1 MGFFGRYVFD
11 GRAWHGLD
19 PYSSQVLELAPPW
32 LSVDIYDSDIGTVRY
47 EPAGPGSG
55 IAYLGSTP
63 RMYFEDES
71 ASAPTDV
78 LREAEG
84 LAFWLA
90 RQQGSGDKA
99 RLRELIAPF
108 LVGDTEEPPLLNED
122 DSGFDDGADDLDDAE
137 IFVEVKVA
145 RFLQAVGLPV
155 PGELSSR

>member
-1 MGFFGRYVFD
+1 MGFFGGYVFD
-11 GRAWHGLD
+11 GSTWHCFD
-19 PYSSQVLELAPPW
+19 PDSSQALEFAAPW
-32 LSVDIYDSDIGTVRY
+32 LRVDIYDSDIATVRY

-63 RMYFEDES
+63 RTYFEDES

-90 RQQGSGDKA
+90 RQRGSGDEA
-99 RLRELIAPF
+99 ELRELIAPF
-108 LVGDTEEPPLLNED
+108 LADDTEEPPLGGD
-122 DSGFDDGADDLDDAE
+122 DSGFEDDADDLDDAE
-137 IFVEVKVA
+137 IFVEVKTA

-155 PGELSSR
+155 PGQLPSR